1 MVRSAMQKAK
11 SSLIKEQ
18 CATLERAQMTIAK
31 YKETLSFKLN
41 VEKIG
46 QLRVWVSV
54 KRDFYSSYVLACG
67 ASSEDYLY
75 IRRAVPG
82 SLCRGHLG

>member
-1 MVRSAMQKAK
+1 KTQEVEQSLAMVRSAMQKAK

-46 QLRVWVSV
+46 QLRVWVS
-54 KRDFYSSYVLACG
+54 G
-67 ASSEDYLY
+67 H
-75 IRRAVPG
+75 PG
-82 SLCRGHLG
+82 T